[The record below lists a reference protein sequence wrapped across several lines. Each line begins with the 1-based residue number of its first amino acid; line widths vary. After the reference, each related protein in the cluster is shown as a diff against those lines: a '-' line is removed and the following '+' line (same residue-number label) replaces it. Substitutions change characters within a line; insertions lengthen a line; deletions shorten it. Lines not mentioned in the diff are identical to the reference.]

1 MGRVSIEAA
10 VVVADVMG
18 VATQRSAAVVVR
30 LADLC
35 CFNAGV
41 PARAFDASQTIG
53 AIIVDAAVVAVE
65 VPMRQVVRNGGV
77 TDLDLDVRLR
87 V

>member
-10 VVVADVMG
+10 IVVADLID
-18 VATQRSAAVVVR
+18 VATQCSAAVVVR
-30 LADLC
+30 LADLR

-41 PARAFDASQTIG
+41 PARAIDASQTIG
-53 AIIVDAAVVAVE
+53 AVVVYAAVVVVE

-77 TDLDLDVRLR
+77 TDLDLDERLR